1 MPDINILVVDD
12 EKEIADLIEIYL
24 VSDGYK
30 VFKAENA
37 LKGLEILEK
46 EEIHLVLLDIMMPG
60 MNGLEMCKKIRETN
74 NIPIIMLS
82 AKSTDLDKI
91 LGLGTGADDY
101 VVKPF
106 NPLELTARVKSQ
118 LRRYTQLNPN
128 SMAKEA
134 VSSEITI
141 KGMSINKDNHKVVV
155 DGEEIK
161 LTPIEFDILYLLAS
175 NPGKVFSTDEI
186 FERVWNEKVYEANNT
201 VMVHI
206 RRLRG
211 KMKED
216 TRKSKIITTVWGYRF
231 RVLTHI
237 VYSAIITCLVEVFLI
252 TNLSMVARYI
262 QQSGKV
268 SALVHFILE
277 QHLAVVILYVL
288 VGIVIFSVTF
298 MILEEPGIRYL
309 GRISDAVQSISQGNL
324 NTEVDVTGDDEFS
337 AMAANLNKMSSD
349 IRKLMDKEREAERTK
364 NELITNVAHDLRTP
378 LTSIIGYLELLAGNT
393 QIPQE
398 MQHKYIEIAYSKSRR
413 LEKLIEDLFGFTK
426 LNYGK
431 IAMHIGQIDIVKLLE
446 QLLEEAYPNFE
457 EKNLSYDLQSNVPA
471 KIISADGNLLARLFD
486 NLIGNAIKYGADGKR
501 VLVKIHGEED
511 TVTVSVTNFG
521 RVIPADELPL
531 LFNKFY
537 RVEQSRSAT
546 TGGTGLGLAIAKEI
560 VDMHGGTIRVA
571 SDLNGTVFT
580 VKLQVHFDIEKEQF
594 GS

>member
-1 MPDINILVVDD
+1 M
-12 EKEIADLIEIYL
+12 K
-24 VSDGYK
+24 
-30 VFKAENA
+30 
-37 LKGLEILEK
+37 
-46 EEIHLVLLDIMMPG
+46 
-60 MNGLEMCKKIRETN
+60 
-74 NIPIIMLS
+74 
-82 AKSTDLDKI
+82 
-91 LGLGTGADDY
+91 
-101 VVKPF
+101 
-106 NPLELTARVKSQ
+106 
-118 LRRYTQLNPN
+118 N
-128 SMAKEA
+128 SMG
-134 VSSEITI
+134 SS
-141 KGMSINKDNHKVVV
+141 
-155 DGEEIK
+155 
-161 LTPIEFDILYLLAS
+161 
-175 NPGKVFSTDEI
+175 
-186 FERVWNEKVYEANNT
+186 
-201 VMVHI
+201 
-206 RRLRG
+206 
-211 KMKED
+211 
-216 TRKSKIITTVWGYRF
+216 YRF

-268 SALVHFILE
+268 SALVHFILG

-288 VGIVIFSVTF
+288 LGIVIFSVTF

-378 LTSIIGYLELLAGNT
+378 VTSIIGYLELLAGNT